1 MRLTLFPFQERA
13 VNALRDTVSEA
24 QMEYQHNHRPQV
36 ISYTA
41 PTGAGKT
48 IIMSALMENI
58 FNETAF
64 YSAQPDTVF
73 LWLSDSP
80 ELNRQSMDKIDRKA
94 DKIALNQCVFIDDAS
109 FDQEEFDDGRI
120 YFLNTQ
126 KLGKSSNLTK
136 RSDSRQYT
144 IWETI
149 RNTVYDKGDRLILI
163 IDEAHRGMTGK
174 DAAQATTIMQKFIKG
189 DSVNKIKPMPL
200 VIGMSATPKRFNVL
214 VTNAATSTI
223 RRVVTTADEVR
234 SSGLLKD
241 KIYADYPSSQ
251 NNDMAMLQAAM
262 DEWRSKCEHWK
273 QYCTDQHYAQVNPIF
288 ILQVRNGTHGNIS
301 DTDLD
306 ECLQIMENRLGYQFT
321 EGEVVQAFGDHSE
334 ALTINGL
341 KVPHINASEIEDNK
355 DIKVVIFKD
364 SLSTG
369 WDCPR
374 AETMMS
380 MRGAQDETYIA
391 QLLGRMI
398 RTPLQCRVKVDDT
411 LNNVHLFLP
420 YFNKETV
427 SEIVKSINDNEGSEL
442 AAEIESEDVSDVNE
456 TWTVHGT
463 HQTDSVSYTS
473 DKTNASETAAV
484 KDSNAISNQL
494 PDQAA
499 TRQASNNSSA
509 PITST
514 NTGESETLDKNDD
527 NSAEQKSMPSETLVN
542 TPENASNPAQDHNK
556 SAANETTDHEL
567 GGLFA
572 GIEETH
578 TKPKPA
584 ADPQPS
590 YTPLFDGNAI
600 RDAVN
605 DMCLPTYE
613 VKNFSNPSSNYLTAM
628 FRLAHFLDRSMLYQ
642 NAISD
647 IDTDI
652 ADMIHA
658 YVDQLKADGKYDD
671 LRKKAME
678 FDLNSQVFDVYGNS
692 LDNEVHTAKLVT
704 DTDLDRQLRRAEAI
718 LGNDGISYWY
728 GNKYHNPADPSA
740 FKVDV
745 ILFSASPTC
754 RMKLA
759 NYAEKKFHELADT
772 YRRKTAKLDEK
783 AQKDYNL
790 IVSNADNISK
800 HNFVLPASLRPYNE
814 TGGKVYK
821 DHLFCNDKGEA
832 RINLNP
838 WEEATLA
845 EEEKRPDFVCWIRN
859 PSRGKWALCLPY
871 VKNDENHGM
880 YPDFLIIRK
889 DDSGYILDI
898 LEPHDPSR
906 EDNLGKAKGL
916 AKYAREN
923 PEVGRVQL
931 IRMSKDPLGKANL
944 RRLDLTLTAVND
956 KVKKAVSNEELNHI
970 FDTDGFFDEG

>member
-13 VNALRDTVSEA
+13 VNKLRDTVNEA
-24 QMEYQHNHRPQV
+24 QIEFQRNHQPQV

-48 IIMSALMENI
+48 IVMAALMENI
-58 FNETAF
+58 FNETA
-64 YSAQPDTVF
+64 YYPAQPDSVF

-109 FDQEEFDDGRI
+109 FDQEEFDDGKI

-174 DAAQATTIMQKFIKG
+174 DAAHATTIMQKFIKG
-189 DSVNKIKPMPL
+189 DRANKIKPLPL

-214 VTNAATSTI
+214 VANATTSTI
-223 RRVVTTADEVR
+223 RRVITTAEEVR

-241 KIYADYPSSQ
+241 RIYADYPSSQ

-262 DEWRSKCEHWK
+262 DEWENKCEHWK
-273 QYCTDQHYAQVNPIF
+273 QYCTDQHYAQVNPAF

-306 ECLQIMENRLGYQFT
+306 ECLQTMENRLGYQFT
-321 EGEVVQAFGDHSE
+321 EGEVVQAFGDHPE
-334 ALTINGL
+334 AITINGL
-341 KVPHINASEIEDNK
+341 KVPHVNATDIEDNK
-355 DIKVVIFKD
+355 DIKIVIFKD

-420 YFNKETV
+420 YFDKETV
-427 SEIVKSINDNEGSEL
+427 KEIVKKLNENEGSEL
-442 AAEIESEDVSDVNE
+442 ASEVESEDISDAGE
-456 TWTVHGT
+456 TWSVHGT
-463 HQTDSVSYTS
+463 HQTDSTAYTS
-473 DKTNASETAAV
+473 ATASGDKPESTAVPEAESGQNPAPAEETSSVGNTSEISSFEPATEQNAGKSDILAG
-484 KDSNAISNQL
+484 
-494 PDQAA
+494 
-499 TRQASNNSSA
+499 RY
-509 PITST
+509 
-514 NTGESETLDKNDD
+514 DD
-527 NSAEQKSMPSETLVN
+527 SAEQEKMPSET
-542 TPENASNPAQDHNK
+542 PENVSGSDSVSTPDH
-556 SAANETTDHEL
+556 SF

-572 GIEETH
+572 GEAGMPTAPKAASH
-578 TKPKPA
+578 PKPA
-584 ADPQPS
+584 
-590 YTPLFDGNAI
+590 YKPLFDGNAI
-600 RDAVN
+600 REAVN

-613 VKNFSNPSSNYLTAM
+613 IRHFSNPSDNYLTAM
-628 FRLAHFLDRSMLYQ
+628 FRLAHFLDRYMLYQ
-642 NAISD
+642 YAVSD
-647 IDTDI
+647 IDANI
-652 ADMIHA
+652 ADMIHT
-658 YVDQLKADGKYDD
+658 YIDQLKADGKYDD
-671 LRKKAME
+671 LKKKAME
-678 FDLNSQVFDVYGNS
+678 FDLNSQAFDVYGNS
-692 LDNEVHTAKLVT
+692 LDNEVHMAKLVT
-704 DTDLDRQLRRAEAI
+704 DTDLDRQLRRAEAV

-728 GNKYHNPADPSA
+728 GGKYRDPADPSA

-754 RMKLA
+754 RLKLA

-772 YRRKTAKLDEK
+772 YRRKTAALSEK
-783 AQKDYNL
+783 AQKDYNI
-790 IVSNADNISK
+790 IVSNADNTSK
-800 HNFVLPASLRPYNE
+800 HNFVLPASLKPYNE
-814 TGGKVYK
+814 AGGKIYK

-832 RINLNP
+832 RIKLNS

-845 EEEKRPDFVCWIRN
+845 EEEKRSDFVCWIRN
-859 PSRGKWALCLPY
+859 PSRGKWALCMPY
-871 VKNDENHGM
+871 IKDDENHGM
-880 YPDFLIIRK
+880 YPDFLIIRR
-889 DDSGYILDI
+889 DSDGGYILDI
-898 LEPHDPSR
+898 LEPHDSSR
-906 EDNLGKAKGL
+906 DDNLPKAKGL

-931 IRMSKDPLGKANL
+931 IRMSKDSLGETSL
-944 RRLDLTLTAVND
+944 RRLDLTQTTVNE

-970 FDTDGFFDEG
+970 FDTDGFFDER